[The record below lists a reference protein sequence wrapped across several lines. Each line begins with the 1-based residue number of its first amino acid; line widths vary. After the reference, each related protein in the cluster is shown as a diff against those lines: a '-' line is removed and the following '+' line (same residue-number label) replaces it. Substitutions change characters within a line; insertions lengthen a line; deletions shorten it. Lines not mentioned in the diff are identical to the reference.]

1 MSRFLLALLLLLP
14 LSVQALEVVASIR
27 PLALIAD
34 AVMAGQGQ
42 ARQLVPN
49 GASAHEYALRP
60 SDRTLLARA
69 DLVLWIGPAHEHFL
83 PSALRGRP
91 LLTVL
96 ELPGIRTLP
105 LRRLEDG
112 KPVPGSLDSHLWL
125 SPDNAE
131 VVARGLAAALGRRDP
146 SRAALYT
153 ANAGAFVLRIRKQ
166 QAALL
171 ARFQPLRS
179 RPLIAY
185 HDAWHYF
192 DQAMG
197 LNYRGSLTLE
207 PELRPG
213 AQHVL
218 MMARRVQ
225 QENITCLLA
234 EPGADMA
241 LAQRIFGRQAF
252 RMAAVD
258 ELFASVP
265 RGATG
270 YETGVAGMAEEIRRC
285 LGDSR

>member
-1 MSRFLLALLLLLP
+1 MSRFLLALLLSLP

-69 DLVLWIGPAHEHFL
+69 DLVLWIGPSHEHFL

-96 ELPGIRTLP
+96 ELPGIQTLP

-112 KPVPGSLDSHLWL
+112 EPVPGSQDSHLWL
-125 SPDNAE
+125 SPDNA
-131 VVARGLAAALGRRDP
+131 VVIARGLASALGRRDP
-146 SRAALYT
+146 SRAARYV
-153 ANAGAFVLRIRKQ
+153 ANAEAFAGRIGQ
-166 QAALL
+166 QKAALL
-171 ARFQPLRS
+171 VRFQPLRS

-192 DQAMG
+192 DHAMG

-218 MMARRVQ
+218 LMARRVQ
-225 QENITCLLA
+225 QERIGCLLA
-234 EPGADMA
+234 EPGADEA
-241 LAQRIFGRQAF
+241 LARRIFGTRTF
-252 RMAAVD
+252 RTAAVD
-258 ELFASVP
+258 ELFASTP
-265 RGATG
+265 RGPQG
-270 YETGVAGMAEEIRRC
+270 YEAALAGMAEEIRRC
-285 LGDSR
+285 LGDKR